1 MSLSLALFILGVIF
15 VVGWFALGTQYNIRK
30 GHDAMRWLQDGLPV
44 VGEKTNLRWL
54 GSSVVEL
61 KIQSA
66 KPPFRSVTVLVVLE
80 PRDVAPLWALARLR
94 GRRDLFIFR
103 GVLQKLP
110 RTELEAF
117 DPSSWSARGV
127 ARQIKADQWTQLSAD
142 GGTGVSPVQPGGDTR
157 LSTPPLVVYLPP
169 LSRAASDLVKAA
181 TLDAC
186 PLVRLAIHR
195 GEPHL
200 EVHWRFDSLRRHSAG
215 EVFETLRRLAQRT

>member
-127 ARQIKADQWTQLSAD
+127 ARQIKADQWTQLSARLD
-142 GGTGVSPVQPGGDTR
+142 GRGAH
-157 LSTPPLVVYLPP
+157 LSTPPLAFYMPQQSP
-169 LSRAASDLVKAA
+169 ANSDLVSAA

-186 PLVRLAIHR
+186 PLERLAIHR
-195 GEPHL
+195 AEPHL
-200 EVHWRFDSLRRHSAG
+200 EVHWRFDPLRRHSAG
-215 EVFETLRRLAQRT
+215 EVFETLRRLAQRI